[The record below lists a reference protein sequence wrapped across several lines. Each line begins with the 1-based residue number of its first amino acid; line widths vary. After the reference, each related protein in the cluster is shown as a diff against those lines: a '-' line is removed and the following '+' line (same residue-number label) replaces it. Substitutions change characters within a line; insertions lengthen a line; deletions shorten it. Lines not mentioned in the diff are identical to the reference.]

1 MDLILAFAGAY
12 LGATLAFKIN
22 KNVPE
27 KEEPETKVREIPKN
41 IGRFSDPLGSYE
53 KYKDE
58 ETGLYRSKSKRKV
71 VNRSGEDDSN

>member
-1 MDLILAFAGAY
+1 MEMILAFAGAY

-27 KEEPETKVREIPKN
+27 KEEPEIKAREIPKN

-53 KYKDE
+53 KYRDE
-58 ETGLYRSKSKRKV
+58 ETGLYRSKSNRKV
-71 VNRSGEDDSN
+71 VNRSGEDSN